1 MGWTTEEFGESHE
14 GIAGAVLAD
23 GSEPKPVYL
32 DFGSSADSVLET
44 SEWWAYDGRLRRPR
58 AAGFRAACA
67 CGWRGETRP
76 IDGVWMAD
84 GRLHDLDV
92 SAARSD
98 WRVHIRAVERRTV
111 PLPDQ
116 LTYLI
121 HQLEEQL
128 IALTERA
135 PVAALKA
142 VTTLERLLPDI
153 GQEAAQAVRDDELS
167 WASVGTALGVS
178 PDRARSLLTRYLLRH

>member
-32 DFGSSADSVLET
+32 DFGSCADSVLET

-67 CGWRGETRP
+67 CGWRGETHP
-76 IDGVWMAD
+76 IDRGWTAG

-111 PLPDQ
+111 PLPEQ
-116 LTYLI
+116 LTHLI

-128 IALTERA
+128 TTLTERA

-153 GQEAAQAVRDDELS
+153 GQEAARAVRDDELS
-167 WASVGTALGVS
+167 WESVGTALGVS
-178 PDRARSLLTRYLLRH
+178 PDRARSLLSRYLLRH